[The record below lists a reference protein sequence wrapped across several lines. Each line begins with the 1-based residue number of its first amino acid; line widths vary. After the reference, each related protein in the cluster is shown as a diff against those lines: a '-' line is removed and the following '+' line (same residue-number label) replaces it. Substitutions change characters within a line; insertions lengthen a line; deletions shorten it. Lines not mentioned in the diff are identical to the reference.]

1 MLLLV
6 ENQQTINR
14 SLRQCPK
21 FGGGSSTL
29 QKETKAQIA
38 MMFLNIPAT
47 VAACK
52 AGLIRFRPRM
62 GRTPTSKLDSHA
74 SALIIGQLLKTL
86 KSECLNFKRVINF
99 IQNSFCLKAV
109 RAPFFVKIF
118 WDGIESP

>member
-62 GRTPTSKLDSHA
+62 GGRRHPNW
-74 SALIIGQLLKTL
+74 TL
-86 KSECLNFKRVINF
+86 MRPRLSLG
-99 IQNSFCLKAV
+99 S
-109 RAPFFVKIF
+109 
-118 WDGIESP
+118 W